1 MGDPFDSTECVMPLK
16 EWDNRMAANIPQL
29 CFGVIVGLR
38 LLDRDNVKRRMG
50 KKMRT
55 LRCAKIHKQM
65 VDSWVRVRDSQLQR
79 YNKKPLI

>member
-1 MGDPFDSTECVMPLK
+1 MV
-16 EWDNRMAANIPQL
+16 ANIPQL
-29 CFGVIVGLR
+29 CFDVIVGLR
-38 LLDRDNVKRRMG
+38 LLDWGGIKRAEG

-65 VDSWVRVRDSQLQR
+65 VDSWVRVLDSQLQR

>member
-1 MGDPFDSTECVMPLK
+1 
-16 EWDNRMAANIPQL
+16 MAANIPQL

-38 LLDRDNVKRRMG
+38 LLDGDSVKRDMG

-65 VDSWVRVRDSQLQR
+65 VDSWVRVRDSLVQR
-79 YNKKPLI
+79 YNKKQLI